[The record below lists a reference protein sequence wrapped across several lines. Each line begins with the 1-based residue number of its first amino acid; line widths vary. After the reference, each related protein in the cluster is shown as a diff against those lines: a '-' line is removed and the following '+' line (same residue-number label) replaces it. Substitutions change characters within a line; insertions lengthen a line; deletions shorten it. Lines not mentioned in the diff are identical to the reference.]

1 MSRSGKKRA
10 GVCRYFAE
18 SGGCHY
24 GEHCQYLH
32 ARPGAGFQG
41 QLPSG
46 VRPSAGQ
53 AGSGGVIRVGAEKQ
67 GGGGRSRGS
76 GTGEGRTA
84 SRRRSCWL
92 RHAPTQ

>member
-24 GEHCQYLH
+24 GEHCQFLH

-41 QLPSG
+41 QLPSSG
-46 VRPSAGQ
+46 LRSFAGPP
-53 AGSGGVIRVGAEKQ
+53 AGGGGVVRGGTEKQ
-67 GGGGRSRGS
+67 GGGGRSRGP
-76 GTGEGRTA
+76 GTGEGRTS
-84 SRRRSCWL
+84 SRRR
-92 RHAPTQ
+92 RP

>member
-41 QLPSG
+41 QLPPGLRSSG
-46 VRPSAGQ
+46 QQ
-53 AGSGGVIRVGAEKQ
+53 AGGRGGAEKQ
-67 GGGGRSRGS
+67 GGGGRGR
-76 GTGEGRTA
+76 GTGTGTGKG
-84 SRRRSCWL
+84 
-92 RHAPTQ
+92 APIRLA